1 MGFLAVGIN
10 HRTAPVSLR
19 ETVSFT
25 PEQLIP
31 ALQDLRQLPGI
42 EEAAVLSTCNRTEIY
57 TNGKTDQGQV
67 LEWLSNFHHTTPE
80 LLAEHSYSHISKEAV
95 RHVMRVASGLDS
107 LVLGE
112 PQILGQMK
120 SAYAV
125 AQEAGTAH
133 GLLGRMFQSVFT
145 AAKNVRTSTA
155 IGENPV
161 SVAFA
166 AVSLSKQIF
175 SNLRSNTALLIGAGE
190 TIELVARH
198 LKDQGIGK
206 IIIANRTLERAL
218 RLADI
223 FDGEAILL
231 ADIPEALHR
240 ADIVIAST
248 ASQLPILG
256 KGAVERALKR
266 RRHNPMFMVDIAVP
280 RDIEPEVGDLADIYL
295 YTVDDLRQVIED
307 NVRNRQEAAQE
318 AEKLIEIGAD
328 NFLAQLRSLDAVDA
342 VRAYRS
348 QAETIQA
355 QELSKALRMLESGRP
370 PEQVLQQLARGLTNK
385 LIHSP
390 CVQLRQAGSKG
401 QTDKIDWAR
410 ELLELNLTVDEPA

>member
-31 ALQDLRQLPGI
+31 ALQDIRYLPGV
-42 EEAAVLSTCNRTEIY
+42 EEAAILSTCNRTEIY
-57 TNGKTDQGQV
+57 SNGQTDPNLL
-67 LEWLSNFHHTTPE
+67 LEWLSTFHRANPSQ
-80 LLAEHSYSHISKEAV
+80 LSEHSYSHVDGEAI

-145 AAKNVRTSTA
+145 TAKNVRTSTA
-155 IGENPV
+155 IGESPV
-161 SVAFA
+161 SVAYA

-175 SNLRSNTALLIGAGE
+175 SNLASNTALLIGAGE

-206 IIIANRTLERAL
+206 IIIANRTLERAI
-218 RLADI
+218 RLADL

-231 ADIPEALHR
+231 ADMPDALHR
-240 ADIVIAST
+240 ADIIIAST

-256 KGAVERALKR
+256 KGAVERALKQ

-280 RDIEPEVGDLADIYL
+280 RDIEPEVGDLADVYL

-307 NVRNRQEAAQE
+307 NVRNRQEAARE
-318 AEKLIEIGAD
+318 AEKLINFGAED
-328 NFLAQLRSLDAVDA
+328 FMARLRSLDAVDT

-348 QAETIQA
+348 QAEAIQA
-355 QELSKALRMLESGRP
+355 QEISKALRLLENGRP
-370 PEQVLQQLARGLTNK
+370 PEQVIQQLARGLTNK

-390 CVQLRQAGSKG
+390 CVQLRQAGSRG
-401 QTDKIDWAR
+401 QSDKINWAR
-410 ELLELNLTVDEPA
+410 ELLELDLTADELH